1 MPEWFWR
8 RSSPKIRICVTRIR
22 LGEGAKD
29 DLRDIRT
36 YSKAQF
42 GSAVAKAYLN
52 GLDAVFAMLSQRP
65 HVGALEEDL
74 DTGIRGF
81 AYRSHRIYY
90 RVADDAIIVVRV
102 LHHARDARRWIG
114 DQA

>member
-1 MPEWFWR
+1 MT
-8 RSSPKIRICVTRIR
+8 KIH

-29 DLRDIRT
+29 DLRDIRI

-42 GSAVAKAYLN
+42 GPAVAKAYMQ
-52 GLDAVFAMLSQRP
+52 GLDAIFTMLCQRP
-65 HVGALEEDL
+65 HVGAPEADLER
-74 DTGIRGF
+74 GVRGF

-90 RVADDAIIVVRV
+90 RIIGDTIVIIRV
-102 LHHARDARRWIG
+102 LHHARDARRWVG